1 MDRFVGTWT
10 LTRFALRRDRILLPV
25 WILVFSLMTVFSA
38 SATMA
43 LYPDEASRVTAASAV
58 NDVPVAVAMYGRI
71 WDPTSLGALSLL
83 KMAAMGG
90 VLIGVL
96 AIMLVT
102 RHARA
107 EEEKGRTELIGA
119 TVVGAWAGLSAAVIV
134 ADDRHDG
141 HRRAVGGRPHRRRP
155 AGRRLVG
162 LRPVVGG
169 HGTRLRR
176 DRGHHEPAELVGA
189 RRERAGHDRARR
201 DLPAAR
207 RR

>member
-107 EEEKGRTELIGA
+107 EEEKGRTELLGA

-134 ADDRHDG
+134 TAVAMVG
-141 HRRAVGGRPHRRRP
+141 IGVLSAVGLT
-155 AGRRLVG
+155 AVG
-162 LRPVVGG
+162 LPAARIVGVRPVVGG
-169 HGTRLRR
+169 DRTRLRR
-176 DRGHHEPAELVGA
+176 HRGDHEPAE
-189 RRERAGHDRARR
+189 
-201 DLPAAR
+201 R
-207 RR
+207 RRHGPRTPWP